1 MRHVRLIA
9 AVDEYDTTPGLIV
22 KGTPKSEGMMA
33 DRDGLLI
40 AHDLIEHQNGAQ
52 HIGTVWDELEALG
65 GIWHARGRW
74 GDMMQKHGTM
84 HSPAV
89 NVASDVT
96 RMFMEWSSDPMP
108 PAKHRLKATR
118 PCDHDE
124 DFLEIL
130 EIARHDIPREY
141 SPEDID
147 REELEQYLTEALHR
161 MRTGFRKANKRF
173 GSRFASNS
181 QMRAIKEAVES
192 VAGHIDYEG
201 QEFVLSYGD
210 GKATVR
216 EFYYP
221 EEY

>member
-9 AVDEYDTTPGLIV
+9 TADEYDTTPGLIV
-22 KGTPKSEGMMA
+22 KGTPKVDGMMA
-33 DRDGLLI
+33 DRDGLLV
-40 AHDLIEHQNGAQ
+40 AHDLIEHQNGSQ
-52 HIGTVWDELEALG
+52 FIGTVWDELEALG

-74 GDMMQKHGTM
+74 GDLMTPSM

-96 RMFMEWSSDPMP
+96 RMWPEWSSDPMP

-130 EIARHDIPREY
+130 AIARHDIPREW
-141 SPEDID
+141 EHDEID
-147 REELEQYLTEALHR
+147 REEMERYLTEALHR

-181 QMRAIKEAVES
+181 QMRAIKEAVER
-192 VAGHIDYEG
+192 VAKHIDYEG
-201 QEFVLSYGD
+201 QEFVLSYGN
-210 GKATVR
+210 GEATVR
-216 EFYYP
+216 EFYE